1 MFFFKNTMDNN
12 ILKSV
17 IISIQKEKY
26 DEANKILQ
34 KLIKNDAHNPKYLNL
49 LSIILINTNRHN
61 EAISV
66 LEKILEKNPDYLDAL
81 INIGNIY
88 NDIKKYDKAEHYL
101 NEAAKNDPNNRN
113 LLIILATVLIH
124 LSKFDKAEKILENLI
139 ITESNNVNILIN
151 LSLTKIEN
159 NKLESATKYLQKA
172 ITLKPDSYGAYY
184 NFGLLEDKKGNTALA
199 INHFL
204 KAQSLNPKHEKS
216 YYNLGC
222 LYQQVGKINEA
233 YKEFEKALTIN
244 KNYVDAKINLSRL
257 QLAKHELTSGWEGYE
272 LRQGGVNKTYN
283 ILNIAKQ
290 NIWTGKKF
298 NGELI
303 VHGEQGLGDQ
313 ILFSSVLEE
322 LKNFCNSIKVS
333 VDKRLI
339 PIMERS
345 FKDVI
350 FIDKMKPINI
360 NNNNTKNILLG
371 SLCQHLRKKTN
382 DFKFNKTPWLR
393 ASKIKIN
400 KINNIFSF
408 DKKIKVGLSWKG
420 GSVKRVNRQIDIT
433 DLCSIFDEKK
443 YELINLQHINY
454 EDDIDLVSKKLN
466 RKILYSKKLDYK
478 DDLDSILALINE
490 CDLIITLGNT
500 IGHLSSA
507 IGKKTFVLVAPNAQW
522 YWLSEHKKKLW
533 YPNCNVIIS
542 KNNDNWSESIS
553 ILENII

>member
-12 ILKSV
+12 ILKTV

-26 DEANKILQ
+26 DEANEILQ
-34 KLIKNDAHNPKYLNL
+34 ELIKNDTHNPKYLNL
-49 LSIILINTNRHN
+49 LSIILINTNRHK
-61 EAISV
+61 EAISI

-88 NDIKKYDKAEHYL
+88 NDIKEYDKAEHYF
-101 NEAAKNDPNNRN
+101 NKAIKKDPNNKS
-113 LLIILATVLIH
+113 LLNIFATVLIH
-124 LSKFDKAEKILENLI
+124 LSKFDKAEKILKNLI
-139 ITESNNVNILIN
+139 ITESNNANTLIN

-159 NKLESATKYLQKA
+159 NKLESATKYLKKA
-172 ITLKPDSYGAYY
+172 ITLKPDSYRAYY
-184 NFGLLEDKKGNTALA
+184 NFGLLEDKKGNTSSA
-199 INHFL
+199 INYFL
-204 KAQSLNPKHEKS
+204 KSINLNPKHEKS

-244 KNYVDAKINLSRL
+244 KNYIDAKINLSRL
-257 QLAKHELTSGWEGYE
+257 QLSKQEFSYGWEGYE

-283 ILNIAKQ
+283 ILNIEKH
-290 NIWTGKKF
+290 NIWNGEKF
-298 NGELI
+298 NGDLI

-313 ILFSSVLEE
+313 ILFSSVLGE
-322 LKNFCNSIKVS
+322 LKKYCNSIRVS

-345 FKDVI
+345 FKGVV
-350 FIDKMKPINI
+350 FLDKMKPIKVNK
-360 NNNNTKNILLG
+360 NNTKNILLG
-371 SLCQHLRKKTN
+371 SLCRHLRKKTH
-382 DFKFNKTPWLR
+382 DFKFNKSPWLK
-393 ASKIKIN
+393 ASKTKIDE
-400 KINNIFSF
+400 INNIFSF
-408 DKKIKVGLSWKG
+408 NKKIKVGLSWKG
-420 GSVKRVNRQIDIT
+420 GSVKRVNRQINII
-433 DLCSIFDEKK
+433 DLCSIFDQDK

-454 EDDIDLVSKKLN
+454 KDDIDLVSKKLN
-466 RKILYSKKLDYK
+466 RKIFYSKKLDYK

-522 YWLSEHKKKLW
+522 YWLSEYKKKLW
-533 YPNCNVIIS
+533 YPNCNVIVA
-542 KNNDNWSESIS
+542 KNNYNWIESIS
-553 ILENII
+553 FLKTVI